1 MTSYN
6 FRGTL
11 RRDIVDKTD
20 HNNNNNNDNNNNNNS
35 ASLYNNNNGRN
46 KQNKKENYR
55 GNNNRNN
62 NKLNNNNHINNN
74 NVEYNNNINEGE
86 AWYDNAVASNLS
98 DIEKHQ
104 RKKNRG
110 DYNEEG
116 GSESDSTVKNGTTSN
131 PSRNNNKRNR
141 NTVGGVKVSNSL
153 DNYGFVKEPRAF
165 KTSNSNEESSGPNM
179 SLVAYDR
186 EMVNPNP
193 SGVAACDSWTGVLA
207 SNTLDDTRWVGLSTL
222 HRRGDSLGE
231 STQGVVPPYRGIL
244 GLNR

>member
-1 MTSYN
+1 
-6 FRGTL
+6 
-11 RRDIVDKTD
+11 
-20 HNNNNNNDNNNNNNS
+20 
-35 ASLYNNNNGRN
+35 
-46 KQNKKENYR
+46 
-55 GNNNRNN
+55 
-62 NKLNNNNHINNN
+62 
-74 NVEYNNNINEGE
+74 
-86 AWYDNAVASNLS
+86 VASNLS

-153 DNYGFVKEPRAF
+153 DNYWFVKEPRAL

-231 STQGVVPPYRGIL
+231 STQGVVPPHGRESQEEIDDIIASADWDADHNDNIL
-244 GLNR
+244 DLWDVDVLNINTRAGLSHLHMHATRFSSWMLQRAQMPAGNHRISLRP